1 MRLAR
6 RCEKFLAQ
14 FQDRPSTHEAY
25 KRRLDQFVEWMDRKQ
40 LTKEVTSEWIED
52 LKIDLGGTSVQLHY
66 RTIKQFLSWMFEMG
80 YLSQIPL
87 PKLSIGRI
95 DEVEKIPITAMDHS
109 KILICATG
117 DEIWTYACAV
127 AWATGFRLSD
137 VALLMKEN
145 VNLSTRTI
153 SRRTIKRGK
162 LIQIPINDEA
172 TAVIK
177 RQMEESISNY
187 VCYDMA
193 TEYLANQHHNLST
206 QFLRLA
212 QKAGVSKSFHCYRHA
227 FVTRLLDNGADSLL
241 ISKMTGISIR
251 QILTYAHPS
260 LDSMRKAL
268 AI

>member
-6 RCEKFLAQ
+6 RRDKFLDQ

-25 KRRLDQFVEWMDRKQ
+25 KRRLDQFVEWMEGKT
-40 LTKEVTSEWIED
+40 LIKEVTSEWIED

-80 YLSQIPL
+80 YLSSVPL
-87 PKLSIGRI
+87 PKLTIGRI
-95 DEVEKIPITAMDHS
+95 DEVEKIPITKEEHS
-109 KILICATG
+109 RIISASNG
-117 DEIWTYACAV
+117 IWTYACEV

-137 VALLMKEN
+137 VALLGKTDVMLASMT
-145 VNLSTRTI
+145 VTRLTK
-153 SRRTIKRGK
+153 KRGK
-162 LIQIPINDEA
+162 RVEIPVPKNVIVILSKEA
-172 TAVIK
+172 NRSDTDFI
-177 RQMEESISNY
+177 
-187 VCYDMA
+187 CDDMA
-193 TEYLANQHHNLST
+193 REYLANQHHNLST
-206 QFLRLA
+206 QFIRLA
-212 QKAGVSKSFHCYRHA
+212 QKAGVNKSFHCYRHA
-227 FVTRLLDNGADSLL
+227 FVTRLLENGADSLM